1 MIAAPP
7 FDDGAIHVRRTW
19 PERLV
24 GAAVVE
30 RGAEGFAR
38 GTALTMVLAG
48 LVAVDV
54 LAETR
59 KK

>member
-7 FDDGAIHVRRTW
+7 FDDGATHVRRTW
-19 PERLV
+19 PDRLV

-30 RGAEGFAR
+30 RGAEGFVR
-38 GTALTMVLAG
+38 GMVLTMVLDG
-48 LVAVDV
+48 PVAFDV